1 MSVSDCVKT
10 EKAASMDDVT
20 YLECRMRR
28 GQVRQELATLET
40 NLPNKHHMRASSGH
54 YSLS

>member
-1 MSVSDCVKT
+1 MSVSDSVKT
-10 EKAASMDDVT
+10 EKEASMDDVI

-40 NLPNKHHMRASSGH
+40 NLPNKHQMRASSGH